1 MASEPRNRWVPC
13 TFLPWEY
20 PFGPHFFKRLL
31 DNLYDGI
38 YFVDVERRIL
48 YWNKGAERI
57 SGFRSD
63 EVVGRFCYG
72 HLYDFH
78 ESHSCDECR
87 ENCPIVRAIDSG
99 ESINDRVYLRHK
111 DGRRIAVDT
120 HVMPIRSENGE
131 IQGGVEVF
139 RDASATVALEMAYG
153 RLRDLAE
160 KDPLT
165 SLANRRNID
174 SFLHEQLDVLS
185 RTGLCFSVIM
195 ADLDHFKQVND
206 TWGHEVGGRPSSPSP
221 IASAASV
228 DPPTSWEGSTA
239 RNSSSSSPAPRC
251 RRPSR
256 WPSACGSS
264 HPRPLPPV
272 STTTTSPRA
281 SVWPRRCAMTPQ
293 PRSCAAST
301 PPSTAPRITAGTGSR
316 PSSISSAAR
325 PPRPPGRSR
334 PAPPCSAFVS
344 GPPELPF
351 AIACDF
357 CYDPATPEDVFWVVP
372 TAPRTARCSES
383 WSLVA

>member
-165 SLANRRNID
+165 SVANRRNID

-206 TWGHEVGGRPSSPSP
+206 TWGHEVGDAALVSFTDRLRRQCRPTDLVGRFGGEEFLVVLPGTALPQAIEVAERMRLVTPEATPPGLDDYHLS
-221 IASAASV
+221 ASFGVAEALRDDTPATILRRVDAA
-228 DPPTSWEGSTA
+228 
-239 RNSSSSSPAPRC
+239 
-251 RRPSR
+251 
-256 WPSACGSS
+256 
-264 HPRPLPPV
+264 LY
-272 STTTTSPRA
+272 RA
-281 SVWPRRCAMTPQ
+281 KNHGRHRVEAQLDIVGGT
-293 PRSCAAST
+293 AAST
-301 PPSTAPRITAGTGSR
+301 AGSVATC
-316 PSSISSAAR
+316 
-325 PPRPPGRSR
+325 
-334 PAPPCSAFVS
+334 PA
-344 GPPELPF
+344 
-351 AIACDF
+351 
-357 CYDPATPEDVFWVVP
+357 VFGV
-372 TAPRTARCSES
+372 R
-383 WSLVA
+383 